1 MNYFSGETV
10 ELGDSVTLEYGK
22 TPGVVCAVIESPQQ
36 INEWALDEPG
46 IMIEAEP
53 FGMVFWPESETYDPV
68 IFIARKCT

>member
-1 MNYFSGETV
+1 MNYSSGETV
-10 ELGDSVTLEYGK
+10 EIGDSVTLEHGK

-53 FGMVFWPESETYDPV
+53 FGLVFWPASETYDPV
-68 IFIARKCT
+68 VFIARKCT

>member
-1 MNYFSGETV
+1 MNYSSGETV
-10 ELGDSVTLEYGK
+10 EIGDSVTLEYGR

-53 FGMVFWPESETYDPV
+53 FGLVFWPESETYDPV
-68 IFIARKCT
+68 VFIARKCT

>member
-1 MNYFSGETV
+1 MNYSSGETV
-10 ELGDSVTLEYGK
+10 EIGDSVTLEYGK

>member
-1 MNYFSGETV
+1 MNYASGETV
-10 ELGDSVTLEYGK
+10 DIGDSVTLEHGK
-22 TPGVVCAVIESPQQ
+22 TPGIVYAVIESPQQ

-53 FGMVFWPESETYDPV
+53 FGLVFWPASEIYDPV